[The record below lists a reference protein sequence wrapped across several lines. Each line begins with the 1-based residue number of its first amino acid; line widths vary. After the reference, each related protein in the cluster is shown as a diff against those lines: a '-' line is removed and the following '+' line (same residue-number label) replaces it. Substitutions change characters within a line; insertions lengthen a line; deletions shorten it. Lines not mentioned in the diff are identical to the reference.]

1 MLHASGLP
9 KTLWGEALL
18 HVVWVKNRSATQAL
32 DGKTPYEMLYGKKPH
47 LGDLLVWG
55 AKCWILDR
63 MGLKLDDRAKEGH
76 WVGYD
81 SESTAHRIYLPIR
94 KAVIVECNV
103 TFQKEDGMVSS
114 RLEGEN
120 VTGENSDQLK
130 PTKSVNENAPPVTA
144 TAPSNQSPS
153 DHLGPNF
160 KTPPD
165 GALRRSSCQCT
176 ESPYI

>member
-1 MLHASGLP
+1 
-9 KTLWGEALL
+9 
-18 HVVWVKNRSATQAL
+18 
-32 DGKTPYEMLYGKKPH
+32 MLYGKKPH

-55 AKCWILDR
+55 AKCWILDHT
-63 MGLKLDDRAKEGH
+63 GLKLDDRAKEGH

-81 SESTAHRIYLPIR
+81 SESTMHRIYLPIQ
-94 KAVIVECNV
+94 KAIVVERNV

-144 TAPSNQSPS
+144 TAPSNQSLS

-160 KTPPD
+160 ETPPD
-165 GALRRSSCQCT
+165 GALRCSSRQCT
-176 ESPYI
+176 ESPYIRMLRSGVGTHNG